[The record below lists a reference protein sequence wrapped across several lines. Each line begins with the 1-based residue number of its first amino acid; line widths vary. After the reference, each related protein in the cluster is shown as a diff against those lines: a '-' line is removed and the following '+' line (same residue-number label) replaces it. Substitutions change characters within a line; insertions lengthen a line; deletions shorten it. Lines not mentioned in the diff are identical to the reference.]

1 MKNTL
6 STGVFERSG
15 NDTMSPQSFYTA
27 LSLSVIWGL
36 VGTAVAGYYTLQ
48 SGYNPT
54 SIWEI
59 LLIGLAIP
67 ILGIFIALKSDNP
80 LISFIGYNLVCI
92 PFGVVL
98 APAVQQYS
106 PDVVMNAFGLTA
118 GITFLMGLA
127 GTMFPNLFSR
137 IGSALFLALC
147 CLVGVRIL
155 QIFIPA
161 LDLGVIDYAS
171 AGIFSLYIGYDMYRA
186 HRVPKTLDSA
196 IDVSVS
202 LYLDI
207 INLFLSVLRIM
218 GGSSS
223 D

>member
-1 MKNTL
+1 MKNIL
-6 STGVFERSG
+6 STGVFERYG
-15 NDTMSPQSFYTA
+15 NDTMSPNAFYTA
-27 LSLSVIWGL
+27 LALSVIWGL
-36 VGTAVAGYYTLQ
+36 IGTAVAGYYTIQL
-48 SGYNPT
+48 GYNPT

-59 LLIGLAIP
+59 LIIGLGLP
-67 ILGIFIALKSDNP
+67 ILGIFIALKNDNP
-80 LISFIGYNLVCI
+80 VISFIGYNLVCI

-98 APAVQQYS
+98 APALQEYS

-118 GITFLMGLA
+118 VITFIMGFA
-127 GTMFPNLFSR
+127 GTIFPNIFSKL
-137 IGSALFLALC
+137 GGVLFLALC
-147 CLVGVRIL
+147 GLILVRIL

-161 LDLGVIDYAS
+161 LDLGIIDYIS

-207 INLFLSVLRIM
+207 INLFLSILRIM
-218 GGSSS
+218 GNSN